1 MKKYQT
7 NNGSINENKAELS
20 LLNNMLDFYISK
32 YASSSIE
39 ETEEHFLNALGS
51 LVDRGE
57 IDEEVVKE
65 FLDEKGI
72 EGEIPKPKRRSSRSS
87 SNYSDPCGRTSYT
100 SHC

>member
-7 NNGSINENKAELS
+7 NDGSINESKAELS
-20 LLNNMLDFYISK
+20 LLNNLLDFYISK

-39 ETEEHFLNALGS
+39 ETEQHFLNALGS

-57 IDEEVVKE
+57 IDERVVKE
-65 FLDEKGI
+65 FFFFIGI
-72 EGEIPKPKRRSSRSS
+72 EGDIPKYKLKSHNSS
-87 SNYSDPCGRTSYT
+87 SNYDPCGRTSYN